1 MDVYQPERRRKSRA
15 RERYAARQQNRMAV
29 PLKESLPDEEKP
41 ILTRAPY
48 EPGVVP
54 AIIGRG
60 HLLLRDGIWH
70 LRNNRLLLIGLI
82 AAVVAV
88 TAIFLGSNLLSG
100 RIFPNVWALGVNLG
114 SMTVDE
120 ATAALQDAWVNDVV
134 ITLTDEGRSWQAR
147 PAQMGIVLDARA
159 TAENAR
165 AAGLMGIPFGYGL
178 LPVVRLD
185 ELNSQNY
192 FLDLTEQSK
201 IMPYNAGYRW
211 EGDRLVGVPGSDGR
225 FLDIAMTMTTLGEN
239 LPSVVDARR
248 FELIMTFMP
257 PDVSD
262 PMPYLEQ
269 ARAFASRPFA
279 MYGYDPFTDEMVSW
293 STDRDTITSW
303 LEAGSRGLTV
313 RRDVFANF
321 VEATSRSLQ
330 QADDLR
336 YIETIDTIEKM
347 QEAIDEGLSEVMLRI
362 RYRSATYTVVSGD
375 SGYRIAEKN
384 GIPFYQLQQVNPGR
398 DWDVGLVVGETMNL
412 PSRDITVPL
421 DPIPNKRI
429 VINLDTQY
437 LVAYENGEIVFNW
450 AISSGMSSAP
460 TSPGIYQILN
470 HDPVASGG
478 SYTLCGSMGCAQWQ
492 MYWFMGI
499 YEVIPGLVNGFHGA
513 VLLPNGTYLGGGN
526 VGRPY
531 TYGCIMS
538 ENNMAELL
546 YNWAED
552 GTIVEIVDRTYQPR
566 SELAKQMVSEGW
578 GV

>member
-29 PLKESLPDEEKP
+29 PLRELPDEERP
-41 ILTRAPY
+41 ITTRAPY
-48 EPGVVP
+48 EPGVLP
-54 AIIGRG
+54 ALLGRA
-60 HLLLRDGIWH
+60 HILLRDGIWH
-70 LRNNRLLLIGLI
+70 LRNNRLLLMGLI
-82 AAVVAV
+82 TAITAVVV
-88 TAIFLGSNLLSG
+88 IFLASNVLSG
-100 RIFPNVWALGVNLG
+100 RIFPNVWALGVNVG

-120 ATAALQDAWVNDVV
+120 AAAALQAAWVNDVV
-134 ITLTDEGRSWQAR
+134 IRLTDEGRSWEAR
-147 PAQMGIVLDARA
+147 PAQMGIVFDARA

-178 LPVVRLD
+178 LPVVSLD
-185 ELNSQNY
+185 ELRSQNY

-225 FLDIAMTMTTLGEN
+225 FLDIAMTMTTLQEN
-239 LPSVVDARR
+239 LPAIVDSQQ

-257 PDVSD
+257 PDVRD
-262 PMPYLEQ
+262 PMPHLEQ
-269 ARAFASRPFA
+269 ARAFASRQFT

-293 STDRDTITSW
+293 NTDRDTITSW
-303 LEAGSRGLTV
+303 LEAGSNGLTV

-321 VEATSRSLQ
+321 VDATSRSLQ
-330 QADDLR
+330 QTDELR
-336 YIETIDTIEKM
+336 YIEPIDTIEKM
-347 QEAIDEGLSEVMLRI
+347 QEAIDEGLNEVMLRI
-362 RYRSATYTVVSGD
+362 RYRSETYTVVRGD

-429 VINLDTQY
+429 VVNLETQY
-437 LVAYENGEIVFNW
+437 LVAYENGEVVFNW
-450 AISSGMSSAP
+450 AISSGMSTAP

-478 SYTLCGSMGCAQWQ
+478 SYTLCGSMGCAQWK

-513 VLLPNGTYLGGGN
+513 VLLPNGTYLAGGS

-566 SELAKQMVSEGW
+566 SELARQMVTEGW